1 MARYLTFR
9 QPAQVLLGQPM
20 LPQKLEAALE
30 IREGRDV
37 MVEKLPDLVGDELP
51 TTRVLLFPLI
61 YETC

>member
-1 MARYLTFR
+1 MARYLTFH

-30 IREGRDV
+30 IREGRDM

-51 TTRVLLFPLI
+51 LI